1 MQKQNMTEW
10 IRGNAKLRY
19 VSFKWCTVTFLGI
32 CGGSFGIQKSVGTN
46 PN

>member
-1 MQKQNMTEW
+1 M
-10 IRGNAKLRY
+10 
-19 VSFKWCTVTFLGI
+19 TFLGI